1 MFSRKYFQDKLVLS
15 LVSVE
20 IFLMLLNTSLI
31 LLRLGNQQANGGYFV
46 QYRSNLGIGAYT
58 TGGVVG
64 LIEFILFGL
73 IVVIIHTGLSIRIY
87 NVRRQVAI
95 GILALGMFL
104 LVISMIVSNAL
115 LVLR

>member
-15 LVSVE
+15 LVSV
-20 IFLMLLNTSLI
+20 

>member
-1 MFSRKYFQDKLVLS
+1 MFSKKYFQDKLVLS

-73 IVVIIHTGLSIRIY
+73 LVVIIHTGLSIRIY

-104 LVISMIVSNAL
+104 LVVSMIVSNAL